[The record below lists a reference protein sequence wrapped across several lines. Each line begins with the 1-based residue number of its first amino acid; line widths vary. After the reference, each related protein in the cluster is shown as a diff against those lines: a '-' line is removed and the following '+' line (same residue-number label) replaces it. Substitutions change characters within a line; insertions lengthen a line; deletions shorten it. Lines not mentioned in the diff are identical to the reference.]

1 MITSQNIGGGIKTTI
16 ALMNGLAKEEYKV
29 MLLLPK
35 DCAYL
40 KEFDSKIEIQFFKE
54 SPLFS
59 ILNPLKYIRL
69 CHFIKRHY
77 LSLPK
82 ETIFFCSDR
91 PALML
96 ALLVSKKSVIFYISR
111 GWFYTNLSA
120 RFLRLFLFPKVTTFI
135 GISDKQVNL
144 MKMYNPKNL
153 NIFLIQNGIQL
164 PEKQFLT
171 FQKSK
176 ITISTIGGIC
186 ERKNQL
192 QCIELINEF
201 KDKFPIQLYI
211 FGTTFTPIDE
221 AYKLKLEHYITDNHL
236 ENLVFFK
243 GHETNFDVIYGSSDI
258 VVSTAVEE
266 GFGRTL
272 IEAMAYG
279 IPVIASDK
287 SGGPSNIIANGVDGI
302 LYNSTTD
309 DLVANVIR
317 IIEDAS
323 LRNNIIKN
331 ALIKVQNQYS
341 EQTMVHNYSILLQ
354 NAR

>member
-35 DCAYL
+35 DCTYL
-40 KEFDSKIEIQFFKE
+40 KEFDSKINIQFFKE

-59 ILNPLKYIRL
+59 IFNPFKYFRL
-69 CHFIKRHY
+69 CKFIKRHY

-96 ALLVSKKSVIFYISR
+96 ALMVSKKSVIFYVSR

-120 RFLRLFLFPKVTTFI
+120 RFLRMFLFPKVTTFV

-144 MKMYNPKNL
+144 MKKYNSKNS
-153 NIFLIQNGIQL
+153 NIYLIQNGIKL
-164 PEKQFLT
+164 PEKQFHT
-171 FQKSK
+171 FQRSK
-176 ITISTIGGIC
+176 VTMSTIGGIC

-192 QCIELINEF
+192 QCMELINEL
-201 KDKFPIQLYI
+201 KGDIPIQLYI

-221 AYKLKLEHYITDNHL
+221 AYKLKLEHYITDNQL
-236 ENLVFFK
+236 ENHVFFK
-243 GHETNFDVIYGSSDI
+243 GHETSFDVIYGSSDI

-279 IPVIASDK
+279 IPVIASNK
-287 SGGPSNIIANGVDGI
+287 SGGPSTIIANGVDGI
-302 LYNSTTD
+302 LYDSTTQ

-317 IIEDAS
+317 IIEDVN
-323 LRNNIIKN
+323 LRNTIIQN